1 MNPQDVANIVIALL
15 VPVVT
20 AVVGAIGVAFQDW
33 RARRSTT
40 GRRKLAVDD
49 ARAQVNFVADWW
61 NAKKSLGQS
70 PDALQEAARRAT
82 ALLEDASAVVSAM
95 RLTSPVP
102 EPPPVTFRRLALLYH
117 FRTREGKAARA
128 AFFLCSAATV
138 MALGASISEQLYDEV
153 NKNTYLNGFLIVG
166 GLSAAL
172 TLILRFLAVAIEKNA
187 TTAAQ
192 GGPRRGFTRRMLLL
206 YRFERRPAQV
216 ARGVFYA
223 SLVGLVLY
231 VQWIVS
237 HFHVAW
243 LPLSLAG
250 TLVYGATTLGMR
262 SWALSLERAAGGPG
276 IPPPAPAA
284 ANVPGQ
290 SDHQPRR
297 PAEPH
302 TSPDTNP
309 TVVSRTVS
317 Q

>member
-1 MNPQDVANIVIALL
+1 MSPQDVVNIVLAAL

-33 RARRSTT
+33 RVRRSTT

-70 PDALQEAARRAT
+70 PEALQEAASRAT
-82 ALLEDASAVVSAM
+82 ALLEDASAVVSAV

-102 EPPPVTFRRLALLYH
+102 KPPVTFRRLALLYH
-117 FRTREGKAARA
+117 FRTREGRAARA
-128 AFFLCSAATV
+128 AFFLCSGVTV
-138 MALGASISEQLYDEV
+138 MALGASISEQLYDEA

-172 TLILRFLAVAIEKNA
+172 TLILRFLAVAIEEHA
-187 TTAAQ
+187 ATAAQ
-192 GGPRRGFTRRMLLL
+192 GPRRGFTRRMLLF

-216 ARGVFYA
+216 VRGVFYA
-223 SLVGLVLY
+223 SVVGLVLY
-231 VQWIVS
+231 VQWIVRN
-237 HFHVAW
+237 FWMVW

-250 TLVYGATTLGMR
+250 TLVYGATALGMR
-262 SWALSLERAAGGPG
+262 SWALSLERAAGRPG
-276 IPPPAPAA
+276 VPQPAPAA
-284 ANVPGQ
+284 ATVPGQ

-297 PAEPH
+297 PAEPP

-309 TVVSRTVS
+309 TAVSRTVS

>member
-1 MNPQDVANIVIALL
+1 MNPKDIASIVIALL

-70 PDALQEAARRAT
+70 PDALQEAASRAT
-82 ALLEDASAVVSAM
+82 ALLEDASAVVSAV

-102 EPPPVTFRRLALLYH
+102 QAPVTFRRLALLYP

-128 AFFLCSAATV
+128 AFFFCSGLTV
-138 MALGASISEQLYDEV
+138 LALGASVSEQLYHEA

-166 GLSAAL
+166 SLSAAL

-187 TTAAQ
+187 TTADQ

-216 ARGVFYA
+216 VRCVFYA
-223 SLVGLVLY
+223 GLVGLVLY

-237 HFHVAW
+237 HFHVVW

-262 SWALSLERAAGGPG
+262 SWALSLERAAGGPAV
-276 IPPPAPAA
+276 PQPAPAA
-284 ANVPGQ
+284 ATVPGQ

-302 TSPDTNP
+302 TAPDTNP
-309 TVVSRTVS
+309 TVVGRTVS

>member
-1 MNPQDVANIVIALL
+1 
-15 VPVVT
+15 
-20 AVVGAIGVAFQDW
+20 
-33 RARRSTT
+33 
-40 GRRKLAVDD
+40 
-49 ARAQVNFVADWW
+49 
-61 NAKKSLGQS
+61 
-70 PDALQEAARRAT
+70 
-82 ALLEDASAVVSAM
+82 
-95 RLTSPVP
+95 
-102 EPPPVTFRRLALLYH
+102 
-117 FRTREGKAARA
+117 
-128 AFFLCSAATV
+128 

-153 NKNTYLNGFLIVG
+153 NKSTYLNGFLIVG

-192 GGPRRGFTRRMLLL
+192 GGPRRGFTRRMLLF

-216 ARGVFYA
+216 VRGVFYA

-237 HFHVAW
+237 HFHMVW

-276 IPPPAPAA
+276 IPQPAPAA

>member
-1 MNPQDVANIVIALL
+1 MGTQDLVSIVLAVL

-40 GRRKLAVDD
+40 GRRKLAVDE

-70 PDALQEAARRAT
+70 PEALQEAASRAT
-82 ALLEDASAVVSAM
+82 ALLEDASAVVSAI
-95 RLTSPVP
+95 RLTPP
-102 EPPPVTFRRLALLYH
+102 LPKPPVTFRRLALLYP
-117 FRTREGKAARA
+117 FRTREGRAARA
-128 AFFLCSAATV
+128 AFFFCSGLTV
-138 MALGASISEQLYDEV
+138 LALGASVSEQLYHEV

-187 TTAAQ
+187 TTAEQ
-192 GGPRRGFTRRMLLL
+192 GGPRRGFIRRMLLL

-216 ARGVFYA
+216 VRCVFYA
-223 SLVGLVLY
+223 GLVGLVLY

-237 HFHVAW
+237 HVHVAW
-243 LPLSLAG
+243 LPTSLAG
-250 TLVYGATTLGMR
+250 TLVYGVTTLGMR
-262 SWALSLERAAGGPG
+262 SWALSLERAAGRPG
-276 IPPPAPAA
+276 IAQPAPAA
-284 ANVPGQ
+284 ATVPGQ
-290 SDHQPRR
+290 SDHEPRR
-297 PAEPH
+297 PVEPP
-302 TSPDTNP
+302 TSSDTNP
-309 TVVSRTVS
+309 TAVSRTVS

>member
-1 MNPQDVANIVIALL
+1 MSRQDVVNIVLAVL

-33 RARRSTT
+33 RVRRSTA

-70 PDALQEAARRAT
+70 PEALQEAASRAT
-82 ALLEDASAVVSAM
+82 ALLEDASAVVSAV

-102 EPPPVTFRRLALLYH
+102 ERPVTFRRLALLYP
-117 FRTREGKAARA
+117 FRTREGRAARA
-128 AFFLCSAATV
+128 AFFVCSGVTV
-138 MALGASISEQLYDEV
+138 LALGASVSQQLSDEA
-153 NKNTYLNGFLIVG
+153 NKTTYLNGFLIVG

-187 TTAAQ
+187 ATAAQ
-192 GGPRRGFTRRMLLL
+192 GGPRRGFTRRMLLF

-216 ARGVFYA
+216 VRAVFYA
-223 SLVGLVLY
+223 SVVGLVLY
-231 VQWIVS
+231 VQWNLQNFMMV
-237 HFHVAW
+237 W
-243 LPLSLAG
+243 LPLNLAG
-250 TLVYGATTLGMR
+250 TLVYGATALGMR
-262 SWALSLERAAGGPG
+262 SWALSLERAAGRPG
-276 IPPPAPAA
+276 VPQPAPAA
-284 ANVPGQ
+284 AAVPGQ

-297 PAEPH
+297 PAEPP
-302 TSPDTNP
+302 TSPDMNP
-309 TVVSRTVS
+309 TAASRTVS

>member
-1 MNPQDVANIVIALL
+1 MGTQDVVNIVLAVL

-33 RARRSTT
+33 RARRGAT

-70 PDALQEAARRAT
+70 PEALQEAASRAT
-82 ALLEDASAVVSAM
+82 ALLEDASAVVSAV

-102 EPPPVTFRRLALLYH
+102 EPPVTFRRLALLYQ
-117 FRTREGKAARA
+117 FRTREGRAARA
-128 AFFLCSAATV
+128 AFFFCSGVTV
-138 MALGASISEQLYDEV
+138 MALGASVSEQLYEEA

-172 TLILRFLAVAIEKNA
+172 TLILRFLAVAIEQNA
-187 TTAAQ
+187 AAAAQ
-192 GGPRRGFTRRMLLL
+192 GGPRRGFIRRMLLF

-216 ARGVFYA
+216 VRGVFYA
-223 SLVGLVLY
+223 SVVGIVLY
-231 VQWIVS
+231 VQWIVKNLA
-237 HFHVAW
+237 VVW

-250 TLVYGATTLGMR
+250 TLVYGATALGMR
-262 SWALSLERAAGGPG
+262 SWALSLERAAGRPG
-276 IPPPAPAA
+276 VPQPAPAA
-284 ANVPGQ
+284 ATVPGQ
-290 SDHQPRR
+290 SDRQPRR
-297 PAEPH
+297 PVGPP
-302 TSPDTNP
+302 TSPDTSP
-309 TVVSRTVS
+309 TAASRTVS

>member
-1 MNPQDVANIVIALL
+1 MGTQDVVNIVLTVL

-70 PDALQEAARRAT
+70 PEALQEAASRAT
-82 ALLEDASAVVSAM
+82 ALLEDASAVVSAL

-102 EPPPVTFRRLALLYH
+102 EPPVTVRRLALLYP
-117 FRTREGKAARA
+117 FRTREGRAARA
-128 AFFLCSAATV
+128 AFFFCSGVTV
-138 MALGASISEQLYDEV
+138 MALGASVSQQLSDEA
-153 NKNTYLNGFLIVG
+153 NKTTYLNGYLIVG
-166 GLSAAL
+166 SLSAAL
-172 TLILRFLAVAIEKNA
+172 TLILRFLAVAIEEHA
-187 TTAAQ
+187 ATAAQ
-192 GGPRRGFTRRMLLL
+192 EGPRRGFTRRMLLF
-206 YRFERRPAQV
+206 YRFEHRPAQV
-216 ARGVFYA
+216 VRGVFYA
-223 SLVGLVLY
+223 SVVGLVLY
-231 VQWIVS
+231 VQSTVRNFS
-237 HFHVAW
+237 MDW
-243 LPLSLAG
+243 LPLSLAA

-262 SWALSLERAAGGPG
+262 SWALSLERAAGRPG
-276 IPPPAPAA
+276 VPQPALAA
-284 ANVPGQ
+284 ATMPGQ

-297 PAEPH
+297 PAEPP

-309 TVVSRTVS
+309 TAASRTVS